1 MCILGFLKQ
10 TLLPKNNVSLM
21 AVDARM
27 ETRMKNTLKDY
38 GIELIEIPP
47 CSGLAE
53 PVAGHVDMQ
62 LIHVGDNVLVC
73 QPGLPSDILKKLKE
87 YGFDVYTGNTLL
99 QKDYPLDVAYN
110 VAIVGQV
117 AFHNTKCTDKVVAEF
132 LSRFNIRL
140 VHVNQGYAK
149 CSVLPVSTES
159 IITDDPS
166 IAKAARKEGFNVL
179 QIPPQKNILLPGYS
193 YGFIGGVA
201 GFIDKDLIAFAGNID
216 MLDSSDEIK
225 DFLKEY
231 GVKWVN
237 LDSNGIH
244 DYGSLIPLY
253 EKDTI

>member
-1 MCILGFLKQ
+1 MGFLKQ

-110 VAIVGQV
+110 VAIVGRWRFITQN
-117 AFHNTKCTDKVVAEF
+117 APIRWLPNFCPGSISA
-132 LSRFNIRL
+132 LSMLTRDMR
-140 VHVNQGYAK
+140 
-149 CSVLPVSTES
+149 
-159 IITDDPS
+159 
-166 IAKAARKEGFNVL
+166 NVL
-179 QIPPQKNILLPGYS
+179 SCLYRPKALLPMIRQLRKLRVKRGLMYFRYRRRKTYS
-193 YGFIGGVA
+193 Y
-201 GFIDKDLIAFAGNID
+201 
-216 MLDSSDEIK
+216 
-225 DFLKEY
+225 
-231 GVKWVN
+231 
-237 LDSNGIH
+237 
-244 DYGSLIPLY
+244 P
-253 EKDTI
+253 DTVMALLAVLQGL